1 MAITEIYSKPFR
13 KGPIFL
19 YPLLGLNSQ
28 AAIKPESCWTSM
40 EGFIAKED
48 KKFICVYDTSI
59 IGFENFAVKEIT
71 SRVNF
76 IERIELDDV
85 LNAFVFD
92 FSIYGNS
99 WDAYLN
105 GKYSKFEEDSK
116 KIILKYQSNKSGN
129 LEYLSS
135 FLYPEKYFDLYAQ
148 LLDVDIDLLIN
159 VGELCDKP
167 DFEKEKL
174 ITNSYS
180 F

>member
-13 KGPIFL
+13 KGPLFL
-19 YPLLGLNSQ
+19 YPLLGINNN
-28 AAIKPESCWTSM
+28 AAIKPESGWSSM
-40 EGFIAKED
+40 DGFIAKED
-48 KKFICVYDTSI
+48 KKFICVYDTSV
-59 IGFENFAVKEIT
+59 IGFENFAAKEIT

-76 IERIELDDV
+76 LERIELDDV
-85 LNAFVFD
+85 LAAFVFD

-105 GKYSKFEEDSK
+105 GKYSKFEDVSK
-116 KIILKYQSNKSGN
+116 KIILKYHSKNSGN
-129 LEYLSS
+129 MEYLSS

>member
-1 MAITEIYSKPFR
+1 M
-13 KGPIFL
+13 
-19 YPLLGLNSQ
+19 
-28 AAIKPESCWTSM
+28 
-40 EGFIAKED
+40 
-48 KKFICVYDTSI
+48 
-59 IGFENFAVKEIT
+59 
-71 SRVNF
+71 
-76 IERIELDDV
+76 
-85 LNAFVFD
+85 
-92 FSIYGNS
+92 
-99 WDAYLN
+99 DAYLN

-116 KIILKYQSNKSGN
+116 KIILKYQSNNSGN

-148 LLDVDIDLLIN
+148 LLDVDIDLLIK